1 MKQISGK
8 LGALMLMGVLV
19 TSVGATPAFA
29 DWDKTDYPKIK
40 GTIPDAESWSY
51 SKISLF
57 GPKVR
62 PKIRPKI
69 PYIGFA
75 TV

>member
-8 LGALMLMGVLV
+8 LAALMIIGVLV

-40 GTIPDAESWSY
+40 GTIPDAES
-51 SKISLF
+51 
-57 GPKVR
+57 
-62 PKIRPKI
+62 
-69 PYIGFA
+69 
-75 TV
+75 